1 MKFKTI
7 ITTAL
12 TCAALCFGVSNAA
25 AATEPWTGTIKLVVP
40 YPPGGSTDN
49 LARLFA
55 ERMTAELGQVVVIDN
70 RGGAGGTIGAQAV
83 ARSNPDGSTLLLA
96 PTAVMTITPYLR
108 TVPYDPIK
116 DFVSISK
123 LASTIGIVAVPK
135 DFPAN
140 NMQEFIAY
148 AKAHAGDMTYGSA
161 GLGTVTHLQA
171 AALLSH
177 LGLSAL
183 HVPYKGSGP
192 AMNDLMAGRID
203 MMFDSIVLTQVK
215 NGQLKGLAAKVDARH
230 PDLPN
235 VPTLKEQGIDIELP
249 SWYGLYAPAGTPKA
263 VVDRY
268 AAAAKKI
275 MADPGLQ
282 AQLLALSQQ
291 VTYLGPAD
299 FVKSAA
305 ADTKLYRTLIKE
317 ANIKMD

>member
-1 MKFKTI
+1 MKFKTV
-7 ITTAL
+7 ITAAL
-12 TCAALCFGVSNAA
+12 ACATLCFGASNTAA
-25 AATEPWTGTIKLVVP
+25 AAEPWTGTIKLVVP
-40 YPPGGSTDN
+40 YPPGGNTDN

-55 ERMTAELGQVVVIDN
+55 ERMTAELGQVMIIEN
-70 RGGAGGTIGAQAV
+70 RGGAGGTIGAQGV

-96 PTAVMTITPYLR
+96 PTAIMAITPYLR
-108 TVPYDPIK
+108 SVPYDPIK
-116 DFVSISK
+116 DFVSVAK
-123 LASTIGIVAVPK
+123 LASTMGIVAVPK

-148 AKAHAGDMTYGSA
+148 AKAHAGTMTYGSA
-161 GLGTVTHLQA
+161 GLGTATHLQS
-171 AALLSH
+171 AALLNH
-177 LGLSAL
+177 LGLTAL

-203 MMFDSIVLTQVK
+203 MMFDSILLTQIK
-215 NGQLKGLAAKVDARH
+215 NGQLKGLALKAGTRH
-230 PDLPN
+230 PELPN

-268 AAAAKKI
+268 TAAAKKI

-299 FVKSAA
+299 FEKATA
-305 ADTKLYRTLIKE
+305 ADAKLYRTLIQQ